1 MRWRAWRTCSCRASR
16 STSCHRRPR
25 ASPCEL
31 QRVHLAIEGLS
42 AYLLSA
48 ERFQADN
55 QPAAGSPFVLGS
67 KENGGIWWR
76 ETGDLALAASFDHLL
91 AFTNLLTGNVP
102 RQAGY
107 SVLRGCAEAAAIAWW
122 LFDPT
127 VTEKKRVQRGFEERL
142 YGIHVQRG
150 LFEKKNRPKL
160 GAFHD
165 ELVAEAGRH
174 GLSEKPNTQAKDLT
188 HFGHPRLPIQDL
200 LTRVLPEKASKSE
213 LPTGEVLWRS
223 LSAYSHSEIWTSLV
237 GLREDDD
244 DTKPRRLVVNLSV
257 LLGLAQLTV
266 NAYDRAFSRRMAL
279 AGHPMWKQRRGA
291 LPRL

>member
-1 MRWRAWRTCSCRASR
+1 VLPLPVTRRDTSRAVHSLESFSEAD
-16 STSCHRRPR
+16 
-25 ASPCEL
+25 L
-31 QRVHLAIEGLS
+31 QRVRLAVESLS

-48 ERFQADN
+48 GHFQADN

-67 KENGGIWWR
+67 RENGGIWWR

-122 LFDPT
+122 MFDPT
-127 VTEKKRVQRGFEERL
+127 VTEEKRVQRGFEERL

-150 LFEKKNRPKL
+150 LFEKKDRPKRE
-160 GAFHD
+160 GFHAN
-165 ELVAEAGRH
+165 LVAEAGRH
-174 GLSEKPNTQAKDLT
+174 GLSEKPDSQAKGLT
-188 HFGHPRLPIQDL
+188 HFGHPRLKIQDL
-200 LTRVLPEKASKSE
+200 LTRMLPEKPTKSE
-213 LPTGEVLWRS
+213 VPTGEVLWRS

-237 GLREDDD
+237 GLSEVEEDS
-244 DTKPRRLVVNLSV
+244 KPRRLVVNLTV

-279 AGHPMWKQRRGA
+279 AGHPMWTQRRGA
-291 LPRL
+291 LPSL

>member
-1 MRWRAWRTCSCRASR
+1 MHSLEAFSNAD
-16 STSCHRRPR
+16 
-25 ASPCEL
+25 L
-31 QRVHLAIEGLS
+31 QRVHLAVEGLG

-48 ERFQADN
+48 ERFQAEQ
-55 QPAAGSPFVLGS
+55 QPAAGSPFVLGTR
-67 KENGGIWWR
+67 ENGGIWWR

-127 VTEKKRVQRGFEERL
+127 ASEKQRVQRGFEERL
-142 YGIHVQRG
+142 YGIQVQHG
-150 LFEKKNRPKL
+150 LVEKKNRPKHK
-160 GAFHD
+160 ARYD
-165 ELVAEAGRH
+165 DLVADAKRH
-174 GLSEKPNTQAKDLT
+174 GLSEKPDSRAKDLT
-188 HFGHPRLPIQDL
+188 HFGHPRLPIQEL
-200 LTRVLPEKASKSE
+200 LSRVLPEKAAKSE

-223 LSAYSHSEIWTSLV
+223 LSAFSHSELWTSLI

-244 DTKPRRLVVNLSV
+244 DTKLRRLVVNLTV

-279 AGHPMWKQRRGA
+279 AGHPMWRQRRGA

>member
-1 MRWRAWRTCSCRASR
+1 VHSLESFSEA
-16 STSCHRRPR
+16 
-25 ASPCEL
+25 EL
-31 QRVHLAIEGLS
+31 QRVHLAIEVLS

-160 GAFHD
+160 EAFHD
-165 ELVAEAGRH
+165 ELVAEAGRN

-200 LTRVLPEKASKSE
+200 AQPTSRPAAHQPRSGVRPGHQGGDEE
-213 LPTGEVLWRS
+213 LHGQNLALRS
-223 LSAYSHSEIWTSLV
+223 RDA
-237 GLREDDD
+237 GRPDG
-244 DTKPRRLVVNLSV
+244 R
-257 LLGLAQLTV
+257 
-266 NAYDRAFSRRMAL
+266 SR
-279 AGHPMWKQRRGA
+279 
-291 LPRL
+291 